1 MMNSDGKAIVS
12 FLSAVIGGLIG
23 SIIVLAITLTGTQDE
38 RNSLV
43 QQTCDY
49 AQVANTDTVTELC
62 TKYQQQTDTVY
73 LQEIGG
79 NSRVE
84 TR

>member
-1 MMNSDGKAIVS
+1 MQQDNDVKLITLVMLAFALIAVAIVTS
-12 FLSAVIGGLIG
+12 ISIGRLRN
-23 SIIVLAITLTGTQDE
+23 E

-62 TKYQQQTDTVY
+62 TKYQQQTNTVY
-73 LQEIGG
+73 LREISGK
-79 NSRVE
+79 SRLE
-84 TR
+84 DK